1 MTKRPYWEVLV
12 GIHNI
17 FKLFGADYVHRLTYK
32 DLPNVDKWGV
42 RFNFMMSF

>member
-1 MTKRPYWEVLV
+1 MTKRPYWEALV

-17 FKLFGADYVHRLTYK
+17 FKLFGADYVHRLTFK
-32 DLPNVDKWGV
+32 DLPNVDKWGI